1 VSHSGLRCGRKR
13 TVTRVD
19 DRTIPD
25 RLGAVDEDQRLRTIL
40 ERLATLDPSTH
51 LYSREHFIVLA
62 QREVASAARD
72 RRAVSFLI
80 LHLDDAH
87 RAHDGAIG
95 DRVLNEVAATISES
109 VRVLDL
115 VGRYGGDKFAVML
128 PETAAADACL
138 VAERIRERIADL
150 RIPTGTGSL
159 RITASIAAA
168 SVSADDEAASDPL
181 ESLLNRS
188 EAALRS
194 ARRAGGNQTIAL

>member
-1 VSHSGLRCGRKR
+1 
-13 TVTRVD
+13 
-19 DRTIPD
+19 
-25 RLGAVDEDQRLRTIL
+25 
-40 ERLATLDPSTH
+40 
-51 LYSREHFIVLA
+51 
-62 QREVASAARD
+62 
-72 RRAVSFLI
+72 
-80 LHLDDAH
+80 
-87 RAHDGAIG
+87 
-95 DRVLNEVAATISES
+95 
-109 VRVLDL
+109 
-115 VGRYGGDKFAVML
+115 ML